1 MQELVVTILLGLL
14 ALGGLGML
22 LWGRSPKSNMTK
34 RQKKT
39 LLRIVE
45 ATALLLL
52 LQLLPPSLFEAL
64 GPAGFWVRLGLYLL
78 VDLLLGYDILL

>member
-52 LQLLPPSLFEAL
+52 LQLLPPLPCSRPWGPL
-64 GPAGFWVRLGLYLL
+64 GSGCGWGCTCWITCSS
-78 VDLLLGYDILL
+78 GTTSC